1 MHAWRMHH
9 DRQKRLKS
17 SNLVKT
23 TQSFVRHDPNMMR
36 HLPARTF
43 VIVSLTLFLAACAT
57 SPLGNPQLRLFS
69 PAKLAQM
76 GAASY
81 HKIKQKTPEATD
93 PSVNAYVNCV
103 AHALTR
109 QIGGQWTVT
118 VFKSRQVNAF
128 ALPGGKI
135 GVYTGLLKVAEGPDQ
150 LAAVLGHEIGH
161 VLAHHS
167 NARLSAKYATSA
179 GLQMLAAFLGGGG
192 SSANSKQIMSLLGLG
207 AQVGLLLPYTRGQE
221 AEADVI
227 GLKLMAKAG
236 FDPRA
241 AIALWHNMQA
251 AGGQAPPEFLST
263 HPSNASRIQNL
274 KDHMRKAMRLY
285 RHADTHPN
293 CG

>member
-1 MHAWRMHH
+1 
-9 DRQKRLKS
+9 
-17 SNLVKT
+17 
-23 TQSFVRHDPNMMR
+23 MMR
-36 HLPARTF
+36 HPLARTL
-43 VIVSLTLFLAACAT
+43 VAAMLTLFLAACAT
-57 SPLGNPQLRLFS
+57 SPLGNPQLQLFS
-69 PAKLAQM
+69 HAKLAKM
-76 GAASY
+76 GTASY
-81 HKIKQKTPEATD
+81 HKIKQKTPAATD
-93 PSVNAYVNCV
+93 PDVKAYVNCV

-109 QIGGQWTVT
+109 GINGQWTVT
-118 VFKSRQVNAF
+118 VFKSKKVNAF

-150 LAAVLGHEIGH
+150 LAAVIGHEIGH

-227 GLKLMAKAG
+227 GLKLMARAG

-241 AIALWHNMQA
+241 AIALWHNMQAA

-274 KDHMRKAMRLY
+274 KDHMQKAMRLY
-285 RHADTHPN
+285 QQADTHPN